1 MFYRVI
7 DCRLWRLVAL
17 LTAVSCCC
25 VQGRADDWPQLL
37 GPQRNGISA
46 ETGLLAGTMVAT
58 AFMRLKEDV
67 FATILRKYMDDLL
80 IIERNPDGKE
90 RERYLNFFDCQQVGD
105 RWWGEDARFCRLWT
119 DLGGEIWIDPDI
131 EFNHT
136 GPKTYVGNYHEFL
149 KKKPNA

>member
-1 MFYRVI
+1 M
-7 DCRLWRLVAL
+7 RLLALKQPFVAGI
-17 LTAVSCCC
+17 VPFKMDEEGYPVC
-25 VQGRADDWPQLL
+25 VKTDE
-37 GPQRNGISA
+37 NGKPVVDP

-80 IIERNPDGKE
+80 IIERAPDGKE